1 MWVFEHDCF
10 KHAARCLLRAQHRHA
25 RGRYL
30 KRLCAWFDV
39 LLCVCYCKHRLANC
53 SRNPNCFWVLISWQY
68 ESIKSELTFACAA
81 QNTHRCSLCVL
92 FALGFSW
99 FEVINAEREAWA
111 ALLHLDRFEWS
122 CDGYTLVEP
131 KRITVVVCFI
141 WVSSHVHTTAME
153 FDARRMYWNL
163 QSATCAATLRLSL

>member
-1 MWVFEHDCF
+1 LPSISIYACFDGTYWVLMLPSEYWFQHVKANWRSLCIHKTRIAFARSFALHIFE
-10 KHAARCLLRAQHRHA
+10 RSS
-25 RGRYL
+25 RGRNTTL
-30 KRLCAWFDV
+30 ALCEM
-39 LLCVCYCKHRLANC
+39 Y
-53 SRNPNCFWVLISWQY
+53 WV
-68 ESIKSELTFACAA
+68 
-81 QNTHRCSLCVL
+81 
-92 FALGFSW
+92 
-99 FEVINAEREAWA
+99 
-111 ALLHLDRFEWS
+111 HLDRFEWS